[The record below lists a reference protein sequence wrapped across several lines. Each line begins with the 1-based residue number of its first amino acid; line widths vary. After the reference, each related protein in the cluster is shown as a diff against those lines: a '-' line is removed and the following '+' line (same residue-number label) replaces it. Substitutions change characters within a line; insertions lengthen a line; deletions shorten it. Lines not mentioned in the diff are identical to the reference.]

1 MKFDLDNA
9 QTQCLLTIVCDVS
22 GSMSENNRWEHMIAG
37 INTLFQNLKNDI
49 VARDAMN
56 ICIINYNN
64 NVGVGVHFSN
74 LDDICYSAE
83 HYIPEPSG
91 GTIVTPAL
99 QLAIYSTNEAMQIG
113 KEKGVKFYRPHIIVF
128 TDGEFHDENDAEIF
142 GEDTIIPMERNGEI
156 TVIPVAVD
164 YADIDMLSK
173 LSINPVVEISSD
185 DFGKFFEF
193 MSRSMSSLSKTG
205 IAIQATTENVQNGIN
220 AWQAL

>member
-1 MKFDLDNA
+1 MKFDLDNS

-37 INTLFQNLKNDI
+37 INTLFQNLKNDV

-56 ICIINYNN
+56 ISIINYDT
-64 NVGVGVHFSN
+64 NVEVGLQFSN
-74 LDDICYSAE
+74 LDDICSSAE
-83 HYIPEPSG
+83 RFIPGPSG

-99 QLAIYSTNEAMQIG
+99 ELAIDSITEAMQIG

-128 TDGEFHDENDAEIF
+128 TDGDFHDENDAEIF

>member
-37 INTLFQNLKNDI
+37 INTLFQNLKNDT
-49 VARDAMN
+49 VARDAIN
-56 ICIINYNN
+56 ISIINYDT
-64 NVGVGVHFSN
+64 NVEVGLQFSN

-83 HYIPEPSG
+83 NFIPKPSG

-99 QLAIYSTNEAMQIG
+99 ELAIDSITEAMQIG

-128 TDGEFHDENDAEIF
+128 TDGDFHDEDSAEFF
-142 GEDTIIPMERNGEI
+142 GAETIVPMENNGEI

-164 YADIDMLSK
+164 YANVDMLSK
-173 LSINPVVEISSD
+173 LSSNPVVEISSNE
-185 DFGKFFEF
+185 FGKFFEF
-193 MSRSMSSLSKTG
+193 MSRSMSSLSRTG
-205 IAIQATTENVQNGIN
+205 IAIQATTENVQSGIN